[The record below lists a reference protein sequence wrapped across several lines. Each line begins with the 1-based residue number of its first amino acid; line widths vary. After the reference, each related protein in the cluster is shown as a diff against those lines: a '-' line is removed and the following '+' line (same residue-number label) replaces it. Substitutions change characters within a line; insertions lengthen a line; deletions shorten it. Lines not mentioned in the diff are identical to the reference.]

1 VHLPLA
7 RPTNSTNTI
16 SVGHLCTAKCLADLN
31 ADARAYLESQ
41 DASLTMHN
49 IQLGYDY
56 WDAGSL
62 DASPRECFSYVVVT
76 LDEILHAILPEELLD
91 GSPTGFSAMGHLGR
105 PPVTLWTSAVW
116 LDYYRVM

>member
-1 VHLPLA
+1 MHPPLA
-7 RPTNSTNTI
+7 RPTTPRILFPWGTYAQPT
-16 SVGHLCTAKCLADLN
+16 VLADLN

-62 DASPRECFSYVVVT
+62 DASPRGCFSYVVVT